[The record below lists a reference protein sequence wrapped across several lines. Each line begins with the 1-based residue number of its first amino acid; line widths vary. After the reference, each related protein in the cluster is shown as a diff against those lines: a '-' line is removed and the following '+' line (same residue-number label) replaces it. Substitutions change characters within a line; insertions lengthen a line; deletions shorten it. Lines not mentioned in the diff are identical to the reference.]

1 VLIEARAQV
10 QIAAPPEAVFDTGA
24 DYRAFARFIH
34 AYGPIPGIVSAQMHG
49 GAAPAAGVHR
59 DVHISDRSTLEEV
72 ILAFDRPSRHSYRWV
87 RPPAG
92 PLALVVRVGE
102 GDWLFEPVQGG
113 RATRLIWTYSF
124 ELTSP
129 LAYPAALVL
138 RVVFA
143 RWMQKNL
150 DRLRALIEAAG

>member
-1 VLIEARAQV
+1 MHIEARAQV
-10 QIAAPPEAVFDTGA
+10 QIAASPEVVFDIGA
-24 DYRAFARFIH
+24 DYRSFARFIH
-34 AYGPIPGIVSAQMHG
+34 AYGPIPGITSVRMHDD
-49 GAAPAAGVHR
+49 AAPVAGLHR
-59 DVHISDRSTLEEV
+59 DVHMTDSTTIEEV
-72 ILAFDRPSRHSYRWV
+72 ILAFDRPARHRYRWV

-92 PLALVVRVGE
+92 PFSLVVRVGE

-113 RATRLIWTYSF
+113 RATRLIWTYTF

-129 LAYPAALVL
+129 LAYPAGLVL

-150 DRLRALIEAAG
+150 DRLRTMIEAAS